1 MLNIITFESH
11 TSKHENSWFDK
22 LAFVE
27 DISKSRGYVYDFL
40 VATRVAL
47 AKQIGMA
54 TKSLH
59 NLEMGF
65 RKFDAY
71 ELYTLSRI
79 LKKPMYYL
87 LNKPRLS
94 VEDIKLE
101 V

>member
-1 MLNIITFESH
+1 MPHINNIE
-11 TSKHENSWFDK
+11 KARLEAG
-22 LAFVE
+22 L
-27 DISKSRGYVYDFL
+27 
-40 VATRVAL
+40 TRVAL

-54 TKSLH
+54 PKSLQ

-87 LNKPRLS
+87 LNKPRLG
-94 VEDIKLE
+94 VEDIKVE
-101 V
+101 S

>member
-1 MLNIITFESH
+1 MPHINNIET
-11 TSKHENSWFDK
+11 
-22 LAFVE
+22 ARVE
-27 DISKSRGYVYDFL
+27 AGL
-40 VATRVAL
+40 TRVAL

-101 V
+101 VK